1 MLGVQAGFHKCLGPK
16 GRTEEKIQ
24 NLTGV
29 LLVRGGVSGICS
41 WAAAGGPS
49 WGQGKCV
56 AEGTSGVLALGEV
69 PDLFRQQNHG
79 CFRGTLLQY

>member
-1 MLGVQAGFHKCLGPK
+1 MLSLDHRCLGPK
-16 GRTEEKIQ
+16 GFDMGRTEEKIQ
-24 NLTGV
+24 NLAGV
-29 LLVRGGVSGICS
+29 LLVRGGVSGMCS
-41 WAAAGGPS
+41 WAAGGPG